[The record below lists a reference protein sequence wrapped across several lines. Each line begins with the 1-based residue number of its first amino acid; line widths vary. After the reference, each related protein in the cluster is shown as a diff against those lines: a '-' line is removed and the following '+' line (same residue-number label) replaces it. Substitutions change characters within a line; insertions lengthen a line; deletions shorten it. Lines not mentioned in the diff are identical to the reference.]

1 MNGENGRKSILVIGG
16 GIAGI
21 QASLDLANMGLK
33 VYLVEKSPSIGG
45 RMAQL
50 DKTFPTN
57 DCAMC
62 ILAPKM
68 IEASQHP
75 NIELLT
81 YSEVEEVSGEVK
93 NFQVRVRRKATYVDW
108 DKCTGC
114 GECTEACPVS
124 IPSEFDRGLGM
135 RKAIYLPFPQAVPKK
150 DIIDKRGI
158 PPCRSACPAG
168 INAQG
173 YVALISKGKFE
184 EAVDLVR
191 EKAPLPL
198 VLGRVCPHFCEDEC
212 NRGKIDEPV
221 AIRALKRVCADHEL
235 SIGKEPTAVEK
246 TREEKVAIIGSGP
259 AGLSAAYFLV
269 KKGYGATVFE
279 KLPEPGGMLYAGIPE
294 YRLPKD
300 ILRKE
305 IEYIKGTGVELR
317 TKTEVGKDITF
328 EELEADYDAVFVA
341 AGAQESTKL
350 GVPGEE
356 LQGVINGLSFLR
368 DIKLGKRIR
377 IGNKVAVVGGGNVA
391 IDSARSAVRLGAKEV
406 FIIYRR
412 SREEM
417 PAGKDEIEA
426 GEKEGVEIHYL
437 ATPTKVL
444 GKNGKTVGVE
454 CIRMELG
461 APDESG
467 RRRPVPIEGS
477 EFVMDVDTLIP
488 AIGQATD
495 LSFLDRKVKVS
506 RGMIV
511 TSPAYAASK
520 KGVFAGGDNVTGPAT
535 VVEAIATGREAAESI
550 DRYLRGEEFEKRAKA
565 ARKAKEETK
574 PVPLEEVPLKKIE
587 RGERVEMPE
596 LPAEERARSFEE
608 VELGLSEEAAIQE
621 AKRCLECG
629 GCSECM
635 ECVRTCEAKAVTLD
649 THNMKDHSLAFGVGA
664 IIVATGLDLY
674 DVSGITE
681 YGYGKI
687 ENVIT
692 ALEYERLT
700 SASGPTLGALER
712 PSDKKVAHNIAF
724 IQCVGSRDF
733 RHEPYCSAVCCMHAT
748 KEAMMAYEHEP
759 GTKSTVLYMDM
770 RAVGKRFQ
778 EYIAR
783 AKKEYN
789 VTYIRSRPGRIEVDP
804 KNDNPIIWYE
814 DTTTGKIQRLEVEL
828 VVLAQAMTPQINK
841 ELVGILGIE
850 LDESGFVRTA
860 DKCSQPLDTTT
871 PGIFACGYVHS
882 PRDIPD
888 SVTQASGAAGR
899 AAEVIA
905 GGS

>member
-1 MNGENGRKSILVIGG
+1 MNAIG
-16 GIAGI
+16 A
-21 QASLDLANMGLK
+21 
-33 VYLVEKSPSIGG
+33 
-45 RMAQL
+45 R
-50 DKTFPTN
+50 
-57 DCAMC
+57 
-62 ILAPKM
+62 
-68 IEASQHP
+68 
-75 NIELLT
+75 LT
-81 YSEVEEVSGEVK
+81 
-93 NFQVRVRRKATYVDW
+93 T
-108 DKCTGC
+108 
-114 GECTEACPVS
+114 
-124 IPSEFDRGLGM
+124 
-135 RKAIYLPFPQAVPKK
+135 
-150 DIIDKRGI
+150 
-158 PPCRSACPAG
+158 
-168 INAQG
+168 
-173 YVALISKGKFE
+173 
-184 EAVDLVR
+184 
-191 EKAPLPL
+191 
-198 VLGRVCPHFCEDEC
+198 
-212 NRGKIDEPV
+212 
-221 AIRALKRVCADHEL
+221 
-235 SIGKEPTAVEK
+235 
-246 TREEKVAIIGSGP
+246 
-259 AGLSAAYFLV
+259 
-269 KKGYGATVFE
+269 
-279 KLPEPGGMLYAGIPE
+279 
-294 YRLPKD
+294 
-300 ILRKE
+300 
-305 IEYIKGTGVELR
+305 
-317 TKTEVGKDITF
+317 
-328 EELEADYDAVFVA
+328 
-341 AGAQESTKL
+341 QESTKL

-495 LSFLDRKVKVS
+495 LSFLDRKVKTS

-511 TSPAYAASK
+511 TSPAYATSK
-520 KGVFAGGDNVTGPAT
+520 KGVFAGGDNVSGPAT

-565 ARKAKEETK
+565 ERKAKEGTK

-587 RGERVEMPE
+587 RGGRAKMPE
-596 LPAEERARSFEE
+596 LPVEERARSFEE
-608 VELGLSEEAAIQE
+608 VELGLSEEVAIQE

-649 THNMKDHSLAFGVGA
+649 THSMKDHSFTFGVEA

-712 PSDKKVAHNIAF
+712 PSDKKLAHNIAF

-789 VTYIRSRPGRIEVDP
+789 VTYIRGRPGRIEVDP

-814 DTTTGKIQRLEVEL
+814 DTTTGGIQRLEVEL

-841 ELVGILGIE
+841 ELAGILGIE
-850 LDESGFVRTA
+850 LDKNGFVRTA
-860 DKCSQPLDTTT
+860 DKSSQPLDTTK

-888 SVTQASGAAGR
+888 SVTQASGVAGR
-899 AAEVIA
+899 VAEVIA